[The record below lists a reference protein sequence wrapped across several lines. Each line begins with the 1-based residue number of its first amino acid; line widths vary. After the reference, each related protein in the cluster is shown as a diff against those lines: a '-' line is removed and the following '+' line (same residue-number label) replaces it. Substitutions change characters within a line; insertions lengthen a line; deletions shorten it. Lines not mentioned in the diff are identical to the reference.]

1 MKAITW
7 YIGEYGWGGS
17 RWTRSARFAARW
29 PTDRLRVVAERVSPL
44 NRLDVVIAYHRETG
58 APGPAA

>member
-1 MKAITW
+1 MDPFSPVR
-7 YIGEYGWGGS
+7 GS
-17 RWTRSARFAARW
+17 LA
-29 PTDRLRVVAERVSPL
+29 DRLRVVAERVSPL